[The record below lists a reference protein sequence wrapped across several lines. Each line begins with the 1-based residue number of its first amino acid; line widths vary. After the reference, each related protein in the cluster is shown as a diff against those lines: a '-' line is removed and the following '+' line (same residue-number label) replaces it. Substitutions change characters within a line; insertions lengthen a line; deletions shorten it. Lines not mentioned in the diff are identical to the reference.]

1 MANLG
6 SKDWIVIKRLLRYLK
21 YTQHYALPYPTTQ
34 FESASLQGWINPS
47 SQLIGWFDS
56 HWGGD
61 MDDRKLTGGYGYTL
75 VSVVIS
81 WKPKKQNTIALSD
94 STEAKYV
101 APTLVVKEGISIKSM
116 LKEFSLFTISTMT
129 LFCDNQCCIKL
140 ANNPKMSNNICHVDL
155 KHHAFF
161 VIALKR

>member
-1 MANLG
+1 M
-6 SKDWIVIKRLLRYLK
+6 K

-101 APTLVVKEGISIKSM
+101 APTLVVKEGIWIKSM
-116 LKEFSLFTISTMT
+116 LEEFTVFIIPIVT
-129 LFCDNQCCIKL
+129 LFWDNQSCIKL
-140 ANNPKMSNNICHVDL
+140 ANNPKMGDNIHHVDL
-155 KHHAFF
+155 NITFF
-161 VIALKR
+161 VISFK